1 MFLNKGISGA
11 EISLIKKKDKFIVRK
26 KANKIEVSSRLKN
39 QYSKILYFKCNYIG
53 KPKILNSGYRNQLFY
68 YDMNYING
76 QTLENFI
83 IKKPL
88 SVSLNIFKKLIFF
101 KKKKKKKKYF
111 VNNISKK
118 INLKIDELEKKII
131 KKKKINILKKKI
143 EFLKK
148 TNWKYFPISE
158 NHGDLSLENILIDG
172 KYKINFIDMNKNFVD
187 SYLLDIS
194 KLIFD
199 FNCDWSVQK
208 NQINSIKTINYR
220 LKYDYIKN
228 YVLENFKFMLT
239 KKEQYFIKRLLI
251 LDILRILPYIKSNY
265 LEKKLINKL
274 KNINI

>member
-1 MFLNKGISGA
+1 
-11 EISLIKKKDKFIVRK
+11 
-26 KANKIEVSSRLKN
+26 
-39 QYSKILYFKCNYIG
+39 
-53 KPKILNSGYRNQLFY
+53 
-68 YDMNYING
+68 MNYING

-88 SVSLNIFKKLIFF
+88 SDSLNIIKKLIFF
-101 KKKKKKKKYF
+101 MKKIEKKYF
-111 VNNISKK
+111 EMILII
-118 INLKIDELEKKII
+118 INLKISELKKIL
-131 KKKKINILKKKI
+131 KKINILKKKI
-143 EFLKK
+143 VFLKK

-208 NQINSIKTINYR
+208 NQFKSIKTINYR
-220 LKYDYIKN
+220 FKYDYKKN

-265 LEKKLINKL
+265 LEKKLIKKL
-274 KNINI
+274 KKINI